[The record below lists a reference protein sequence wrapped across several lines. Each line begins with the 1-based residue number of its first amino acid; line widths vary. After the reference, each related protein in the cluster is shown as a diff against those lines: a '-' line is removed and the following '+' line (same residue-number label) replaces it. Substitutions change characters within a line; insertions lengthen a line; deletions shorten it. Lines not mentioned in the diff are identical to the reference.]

1 MGLETAT
8 YISDLNS
15 ANPVG
20 ASDNAST
27 LDDHIRL
34 IKSTV
39 KTTFPNVTGAVTA
52 THTELNYAVGLTSA
66 AQTQLTAKAAWT
78 VVTGPSPSPSAA
90 RVQSVVI
97 TGDSG
102 TCTLPAS
109 PTTGDT
115 LFIVTSGNS
124 NVVAPNAGQTID
136 GSGSSKTITNG
147 TAAIVIAA
155 SSTAWIYGA
164 G

>member
-8 YISDLNS
+8 YISDLNT

-66 AQTQLTAKAAWT
+66 AQTQLNAKAPFSVT
-78 VVTGPSPSPSAA
+78 TGPSPSPTAA
-90 RVQSVVI
+90 RFQVVI
-97 TGDSG
+97 CTSSG
-102 TCTLPAS
+102 GTFTLPAS
-109 PTTGDT
+109 PTAGDVVFFSQLDSPNT
-115 LFIVTSGNS
+115 IARNS
-124 NVVAPNAGQTID
+124 GQTI
-136 GSGSSKTITNG
+136 NN
-147 TAAIVIAA
+147 AA
-155 SSTAWIYGA
+155 SNSSISGVFVALCVATSTTNWTVR
-164 G
+164 